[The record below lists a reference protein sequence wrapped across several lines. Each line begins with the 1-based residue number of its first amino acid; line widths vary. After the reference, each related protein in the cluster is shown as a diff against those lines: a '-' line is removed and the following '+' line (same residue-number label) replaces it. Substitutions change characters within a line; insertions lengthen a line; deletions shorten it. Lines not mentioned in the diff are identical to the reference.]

1 MTYIKFSEER
11 EGSAS
16 NVMHERRITM
26 NTATL
31 NTYSLVS
38 AGTDR
43 VQKKTPRIRSKE
55 IADEARHDAII
66 LYIDTKK
73 EGVSTMH
80 LDVSVNSKKV

>member
-1 MTYIKFSEER
+1 MIYIKLSDEP

-26 NTATL
+26 NSETS

-43 VQKKTPRIRSKE
+43 VQKKTSRIRSKE
-55 IADEARHDAII
+55 IADGAQHDAVI
-66 LYIDTKK
+66 YIQTQRKRA
-73 EGVSTMH
+73 
-80 LDVSVNSKKV
+80 